1 MKKIVSVILFLLIL
15 SIVSFSYEED
25 TLFTEEELAWLE
37 EHPVIRVAPEND
49 YAPVEYYEEGVFKG
63 MSIDY
68 LNWISENYNLTFEYV
83 YYETW
88 SEILEGL
95 KKEEV
100 DIQSSLVKTPDRMTY
115 IAFTEPYASIPN
127 VALVRKDAKIQITD
141 KNLYDYRV
149 GVIKDYAVHE
159 YIRLVDQPDFLYEYA
174 SVEAALTA
182 LSLGGVDVLIVDL
195 AQASYYIQSLAV
207 SNVVISADIHIDYDY
222 KLRFGSPL
230 VNPELASILDKALGS
245 MTESEK
251 QTITNKWINPGYYN
265 TFENLLKYIFA
276 GIGIAVCLIL
286 IFMIWTLTLRSQVQ
300 KKTGELEIELNKS
313 RSLTKELERLTE
325 ELEDRVQNR
334 TVNLI
339 QVNEQLQEHL
349 KVLENTQ
356 EQLIESEK
364 LNALSRM
371 VIGIAHQ
378 LNTPLG
384 TAITGTSYTDSLLLK
399 LSRSKSEECFEKDIK
414 SLRAITHKNQQCLE
428 KLSTIITDFNNVANY
443 HYKTD
448 IKKMMLDEEISR
460 LIQLLKHH
468 DEYRHITFELE
479 LQKNIER
486 EMSVKSLFQLIHVL
500 AKNSLEHGYDYG
512 EGIIKLTLQEENQKI
527 KFVITDYGKGIAE
540 EDINNVFEP
549 FVSGNMSG
557 SGLGLFAAYNIVK
570 GILKGELSIS
580 SSQGLG
586 TSVEIIF

>member
-286 IFMIWTLTLRSQVQ
+286 VFMIWTLTLRSQVQ

-399 LSRSKSEECFEKDIK
+399 LSRSKSEDCFEKDIK

-428 KLSTIITDFNNVANY
+428 RLSTIITDFNNVVNY

-479 LQKNIER
+479 LQKSIER
-486 EMSVKSLFQLIHVL
+486 EVSVKSLFQLIHVL

>member
-527 KFVITDYGKGIAE
+527 KFVISDYGKGIAE